1 MADMKFTTIS
11 IPNRMSTQASITYK
25 PNDSL
30 SIKAILNGTKRAV
43 YASRNTMIT
52 VHVVLNLFDG
62 MSMQARC
69 SLALRISIICYL
81 EPNKCFVEPSS
92 NKP

>member
-1 MADMKFTTIS
+1 
-11 IPNRMSTQASITYK
+11 MSTKASITYK
-25 PNDSL
+25 PTVSF
-30 SIKAILNGTKRAV
+30 SIKAILNGTKIAV

-52 VHVVLNLFDG
+52 VHDVLNLFDG
-62 MSMQARC
+62 MSMQARF
-69 SLALRISIICYL
+69 SFAFRISIICYL